1 MQIQRRS
8 VMKGLYCFAD
18 TFLMSRHADRQRGPK
33 TCSAQVVLAVAF
45 SEKIRS
51 GMGNGRTASG
61 LAWHEEVPMSKE
73 NPNDDPRQ
81 RTDWKNTKQTDEPWK
96 GPVEKEQKPGGRP
109 PDLEKWHD
117 VSTQGRN

>member
-1 MQIQRRS
+1 
-8 VMKGLYCFAD
+8 
-18 TFLMSRHADRQRGPK
+18 MSRYADRQRGPK

-96 GPVEKEQKPGGRP
+96 GQVEKEQKNTDGDI
-109 PDLEKWHD
+109 DLEKWHD
-117 VSTQGRN
+117 TNTH